1 MPEPDLRAAF
11 AKLCADMP
19 AGDTGEASYEETLRI
34 AVRRLGRRSH
44 GLGAAVATPAL
55 SSVGTLEPDCPFM
68 ISVAALSR
76 EPAHAS
82 PR

>member
-19 AGDTGEASYEETLRI
+19 AGDTGEASYEETLRV
-34 AVRRLGRRSH
+34 AVQRLGRRSR
-44 GLGAAVATPAL
+44 GRGSNIPTRSV
-55 SSVGTLEPDCPFM
+55 SSVVTMEPDCPFM

-76 EPAHAS
+76 GPAPVS